1 MFTDNYD
8 DDQIE
13 EKHFRFT
20 NMYIINMKRLTD
32 ILTVIKVNGIL
43 MI

>member
-1 MFTDNYD
+1 
-8 DDQIE
+8 
-13 EKHFRFT
+13 
-20 NMYIINMKRLTD
+20 MYIINMKRLTD